1 MRKVIKKRKGNTDSI
16 LSKEDKSKISS
27 KDTTLPLKIDHPSS
41 TNTSKYRDYLSERRM
56 LKPREEMSQTEER
69 IRDRLIRRDLADVYR
84 IMNSKD

>member
-1 MRKVIKKRKGNTDSI
+1 MRKIIKKRNNNNDSI
-16 LSKEDKSKISS
+16 LSKDDKSKLS

-56 LKPREEMSQTEER
+56 LKPKEEMSQTEER